1 MANESRVEQ
10 IKSQLPLESLI
21 QLTQPLV
28 GSGRYLKGEQHDSL
42 VVDIEEQQFY
52 WNSRSQSGDQISW
65 IQNEFPELSFSKA
78 LDKLEEII
86 KNPQLNIA
94 RNVQVKPREKIV
106 TPPDVDLV
114 VEYHNN
120 LLESEFA
127 QREWNKRGITEWHWK
142 KWLLG
147 FKPNHWGYGNA
158 LSIPFIEGD
167 NVRTIRHRI
176 LKPVGKNRYLPET
189 EGAGSW
195 LFNSELINENP
206 PYLVLVEGEIKCMV
220 LSSFGEPCVGL
231 TGINILP
238 PRYLA
243 DLAKIKTIYI
253 LPDPSL
259 NSRKMVSPYEIPWV
273 KILFSETDVRVISIP
288 EKIDDWLLQDPN
300 NFSYFQSAK
309 SEARRVLASSFK
321 VGLLDKLKK

>member
-1 MANESRVEQ
+1 MERESRVER

-42 VVDIEEQQFY
+42 VVDTQEQRFY
-52 WNSRSQSGDQISW
+52 WNSQSDSGDQISW
-65 IQNEFPELSFSKA
+65 IQMLNPSLNFSKA
-78 LDKLEEII
+78 LDTLEEII
-86 KNPQLNIA
+86 HNPDLKLISE
-94 RNVQVKPREKIV
+94 VQIKPKERVI
-106 TPPDVDLV
+106 TPPDADLV

-120 LLESEFA
+120 LLESDFA
-127 QREWNKRGITEWHWK
+127 QREWKKRGVTEWHWN

-167 NVRTIRHRI
+167 NVKTIRHRI
-176 LKPVGKNRYLPET
+176 LKPSGKNRYLPET

-195 LFNSELINENP
+195 LFNADLIYETP
-206 PYLVLVEGEIKCMV
+206 PYLIFVEGEIKCMV

-238 PRYLA
+238 PHYLSH
-243 DLAKIKTIYI
+243 LAKIKTIYI

-273 KILFSETDVRVISIP
+273 KILFQETDVRVVSVP
-288 EKIDDWLLQDPN
+288 EKIDDWLLQDPT
-300 NFSYFQSAK
+300 NFSYFEAAK
-309 SEARRVLASSFK
+309 KEARKVLASSFK
-321 VGLLDKLKK
+321 VKPLDKK